1 MPLNSAIK
9 HTPSISSILST
20 SVYTFLYDDACTEVC
35 GLPGVL
41 VDDLHGSA
49 QQVMHS
55 LKLRSM
61 ALAFPDK
68 PIVPWPSYKSFS
80 SRQ

>member
-1 MPLNSAIK
+1 MYAQRCVDYW
-9 HTPSISSILST
+9 
-20 SVYTFLYDDACTEVC
+20 VYY
-35 GLPGVL
+35 
-41 VDDLHGSA
+41 DLHGPA